1 MKRLYWFLFGLI
13 SLLHIIMLAI
23 EQSMIAGLSKVF
35 LMPLLTL
42 FYFHSK
48 EKPSKLVM
56 GGLLFCWIGDVLLL
70 MQNTPPF
77 FILGLSSF
85 LLAHFLYIL
94 GYRTHQWIKP
104 TKTRKVI
111 LSLLLPVCI
120 AGMGLIVYLF
130 PYLQEMKIPVLLYAI
145 LLTTMVLVSIFR
157 DGKTTSQSFWLV
169 FIGALL
175 FMISD
180 SLIAINKFINPLPW
194 SGVQIML
201 TYLTAQALI
210 VHGLIAHP
218 KRNE

>member
-1 MKRLYWFLFGLI
+1 
-13 SLLHIIMLAI
+13 
-23 EQSMIAGLSKVF
+23 
-35 LMPLLTL
+35 
-42 FYFHSK
+42 
-48 EKPSKLVM
+48 
-56 GGLLFCWIGDVLLL
+56 
-70 MQNTPPF
+70 
-77 FILGLSSF
+77 
-85 LLAHFLYIL
+85 
-94 GYRTHQWIKP
+94 
-104 TKTRKVI
+104 
-111 LSLLLPVCI
+111 
-120 AGMGLIVYLF
+120 
-130 PYLQEMKIPVLLYAI
+130 MKIPVLLYAI